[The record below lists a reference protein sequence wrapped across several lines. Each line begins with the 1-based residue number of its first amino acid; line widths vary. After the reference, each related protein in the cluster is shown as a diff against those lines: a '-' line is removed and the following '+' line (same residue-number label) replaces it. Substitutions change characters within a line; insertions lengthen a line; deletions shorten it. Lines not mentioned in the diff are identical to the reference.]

1 MAFFS
6 WFLSNVLGII
16 LVMTL
21 AIFLYGIFAEL
32 FYETLPAGTDPRAA
46 TIGPCIAAGL
56 IASIIGGFLT
66 ARMRVWLERE

>member
-6 WFLSNVLGII
+6 WLLSNVLGII

-32 FYETLPAGTDPRAA
+32 FYEALPPGTDPRMA
-46 TIGPCIAAGL
+46 TIGPCVAAGL
-56 IASIIGGFLT
+56 IASIVGGFLT